1 VGFLRFRGILLFPII
16 LKGMGWRSERRVIG
30 AFLERR
36 NWMMAIPGTAESKT
50 RREVLQALGMLTAS
64 GTFSS
69 LESARAFGQSGRVP
83 AGIRF
88 GVQLNAFP
96 IDPKRFETFT
106 ATLEQVKQIGYQG
119 FEAGFRFLSEQFA
132 VPEMARRSI
141 ERTGL
146 TFFGIHIF
154 LPTFEMYD
162 SNTRIAAPS
171 IYEPVARGG
180 AALGAKHLI
189 LSGAPAENA
198 DQLKA
203 KIEALNIAGRFALA
217 SGLTAAYHNHWWEF
231 ESKVGEIEA
240 LYTQTDPA
248 LVNFVLDAGHAY
260 HGGADVPAFIRAHS
274 QRIIGF
280 HLRDFKN
287 NDYVELGTGDFP
299 LHQVAATIE
308 QIGWKGWVENEE
320 ERADHSQAGLQ
331 VIAPAYKAMRE
342 AFTS

>member
-1 VGFLRFRGILLFPII
+1 
-16 LKGMGWRSERRVIG
+16 M
-30 AFLERR
+30 
-36 NWMMAIPGTAESKT
+36 ESKS
-50 RREVLQALGMLTAS
+50 RRQILQALGSLGAYGALFPLTPRNSVAQ
-64 GTFSS
+64 G
-69 LESARAFGQSGRVP
+69 GHVP

-106 ATLEQVKQIGYQG
+106 ATLAQVKQIGYQG
-119 FEAGFRFLSEQFA
+119 FEAGFRFVSEQFA
-132 VPEMARRSI
+132 APEMARRSI

-154 LPTFEMYD
+154 FPDNLYD
-162 SNTRIAAPS
+162 QTTRIAAAS
-171 IYEPVARGG
+171 VYEPVARGG
-180 AALGAKHLI
+180 AALSAKHLI
-189 LSGAPAENA
+189 LSGASAQNA

-203 KIEALNIAGRFALA
+203 KIEALNTAGRFAL
-217 SGLTAAYHNHWWEF
+217 STGLTAAYHNHWWEF
-231 ESKVGEIEA
+231 ESKIGEPQKTEIEA
-240 LYTQTDPA
+240 LYTQTDPE
-248 LVNFVLDAGHAY
+248 LVHFVLDAGHAY

-287 NDYVELGTGDFP
+287 DQYVELGTGDFP

-320 ERADHSQAGLQ
+320 ERADHSQAGVK

>member
-1 VGFLRFRGILLFPII
+1 VVRDGVVDAKLLA
-16 LKGMGWRSERRVIG
+16 RV
-30 AFLERR
+30 LEQKDWKRR
-36 NWMMAIPGTAESKT
+36 NWMMAILRMAKSKT
-50 RREVLQALGMLTAS
+50 RREILQALGMLAAS
-64 GTFSS
+64 GTISS
-69 LESARAFGQSGRVP
+69 LGSARALGQSGRVP

-96 IDPKRFETFT
+96 IDAKRFETFT
-106 ATLEQVKQIGYQG
+106 AALEQVKQIGYQG
-119 FEAGFRFLSEQFA
+119 FEAGFRFLTEQFA
-132 VPEMARRSI
+132 TPDTARRSI
-141 ERTGL
+141 EQTGL

-154 LPTFEMYD
+154 FPNNLYD
-162 SNTRIAAPS
+162 QTTRIAAAS
-171 IYEPVARGG
+171 VYEPVTRGG

-203 KIEALNIAGRFALA
+203 KIEALNSAGRFARSA
-217 SGLTAAYHNHWWEF
+217 GLTAAYHNHWWEF
-231 ESKVGEIEA
+231 ESKIGEIEA
-240 LYTQTDPA
+240 LYTQTDPE
-248 LVNFVLDAGHAY
+248 LVHFVLDAGHAY
-260 HGGADVPAFIRAHS
+260 HSGADVPAFIRAHS

-280 HLRDFKN
+280 HVRDFKN
-287 NDYVELGTGDFP
+287 GEYVELGTGDFP

-320 ERADHSQAGLQ
+320 ERADHSQAGVQ

>member
-1 VGFLRFRGILLFPII
+1 MV
-16 LKGMGWRSERRVIG
+16 
-30 AFLERR
+30 
-36 NWMMAIPGTAESKT
+36 IPGTAKSKT
-50 RREVLQALGMLTAS
+50 RREVLQALGMLAAR
-64 GTFSS
+64 GTITS
-69 LESARAFGQSGRVP
+69 LGSARAFGQSGRVP

-106 ATLEQVKQIGYQG
+106 AALGQVKQIGYQG

-132 VPEMARRSI
+132 APEMARRSI

-154 LPTFEMYD
+154 LPSFEMYN

-180 AALGAKHLI
+180 AALGAKHMI
-189 LSGAPAENA
+189 LSGAPAGNA

-203 KIEALNIAGRFALA
+203 KISGLNAAGRFAQA
-217 SGLTAAYHNHWWEF
+217 SGITVAYHNHWWEF
-231 ESKVGEIEA
+231 ESKIGEIEA
-240 LYTQTDPA
+240 LYTQTDPG
-248 LVNFVLDAGHAY
+248 LVHFVLDAGHAY

-274 QRIIGF
+274 KRIIGF

-287 NDYVELGTGDFP
+287 DEYVELGTGDFP
-299 LHQVAATIE
+299 LHQVASTIE

-320 ERADHSQAGLQ
+320 ERADHSQGGVK

>member
-1 VGFLRFRGILLFPII
+1 MLAAG
-16 LKGMGWRSERRVIG
+16 
-30 AFLERR
+30 
-36 NWMMAIPGTAESKT
+36 GTI
-50 RREVLQALGMLTAS
+50 
-64 GTFSS
+64 SS
-69 LESARAFGQSGRVP
+69 LGSARGFGQSGWVP

-106 ATLEQVKQIGYQG
+106 AALEQVKQIGYQG

-132 VPEMARRSI
+132 APEMARGKI
-141 ERTGL
+141 EQTGL

-154 LPTFEMYD
+154 LPTFGMYD
-162 SNTRIAAPS
+162 PNTRIAAPS
-171 IYEPVARGG
+171 IYQPVARGG
-180 AALGAKHLI
+180 AALGAKHMI

-198 DQLKA
+198 DQLKS
-203 KIEALNIAGRFALA
+203 KIDGLNAAGRFALT
-217 SGLTAAYHNHWWEF
+217 SGLTVAYHNHWWEF
-231 ESKVGEIEA
+231 ESKIGEIEA
-240 LYTQTDPA
+240 LYTQTDPE
-248 LVNFVLDAGHAY
+248 LVHFVLDAGHAF

-274 QRIIGF
+274 QRIVGF

-287 NDYVELGTGDFP
+287 NEYVELGTGDFP
-299 LHQVAATIE
+299 LRQVAATIE

-320 ERADHSQAGLQ
+320 ERADHSQGGVK